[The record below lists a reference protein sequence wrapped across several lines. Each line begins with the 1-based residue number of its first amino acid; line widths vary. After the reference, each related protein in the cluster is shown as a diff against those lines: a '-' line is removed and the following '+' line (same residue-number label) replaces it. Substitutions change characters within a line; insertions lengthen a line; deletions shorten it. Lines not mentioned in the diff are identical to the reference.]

1 MRSCCR
7 NTLSQT
13 VISLVLRREVCDSR
27 EDVCERSTVG
37 GLNGICAS
45 RLHAISQARSASSSI
60 RMEG

>member
-1 MRSCCR
+1 MRPCSR
-7 NTLSQT
+7 NALSQT

-45 RLHAISQARSASSSI
+45 RLHTMSQARSASSSI
-60 RMEG
+60 RVGG